1 MSFCSFVVFTFSSSA
16 DVISSK
22 SDSGTVSGLTV
33 STGELLWKGLMN
45 ISGNAAET
53 NFFFFFCVQDILQ
66 GQKKKHCAEKVQQES
81 EGLAS
86 FNLLSPSMIVFDI
99 IMLYRNKSSN

>member
-1 MSFCSFVVFTFSSSA
+1 MERVDEHQRECCR
-16 DVISSK
+16 
-22 SDSGTVSGLTV
+22 
-33 STGELLWKGLMN
+33 N
-45 ISGNAAET
+45 R
-53 NFFFFFCVQDILQ
+53 FFFFFCVQDILQ
-66 GQKKKHCAEKVQQES
+66 GQKKKLCAEKVQQES